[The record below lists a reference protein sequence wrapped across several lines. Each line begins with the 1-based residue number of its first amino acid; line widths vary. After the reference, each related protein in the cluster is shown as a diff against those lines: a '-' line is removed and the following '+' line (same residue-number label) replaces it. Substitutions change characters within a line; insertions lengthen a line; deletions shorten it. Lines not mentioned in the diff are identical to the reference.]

1 MNKHQL
7 QSRVINGNNLAQ
19 YYEYR
24 VYDRNIGGY
33 NEMQNSMSEYG
44 PCPIVV
50 MSRHQGFQW
59 NEELFASAYRR
70 SAGYECHKSPLLEDR
85 DKRISS
91 TTNQTSTSSTTSAAN
106 LQEDSSPEVIEI
118 NLTEADCDVWP

>member
-1 MNKHQL
+1 MNKQL

-33 NEMQNSMSEYG
+33 HEMQNSMSEYG

-85 DKRISS
+85 DKRVSS
-91 TTNQTSTSSTTSAAN
+91 TTSSSAAN
-106 LQEDSSPEVIEI
+106 LQDDSSPEVIEI